1 MKKLQNEVT
10 LYPYQKGT
18 NQQASFGHLN
28 GYGAAYY
35 GYKWSEVYAHV
46 MFSIFKKKGIMDP
59 DTGLRYRKII
69 LEKGGTADPLDLV
82 KEFLGRDPNS
92 DAFLRSMG
100 I

>member
-1 MKKLQNEVT
+1 
-10 LYPYQKGT
+10 
-18 NQQASFGHLN
+18 
-28 GYGAAYY
+28 
-35 GYKWSEVYAHV
+35 
-46 MFSIFKKKGIMDP
+46 MDP

-69 LEKGGTADPLDLV
+69 LEKGGTSDPLDLV